1 MKKSLCFIMTV
12 LFALNFLSAK
22 TKIITTIFP
31 LYDWAR
37 EVTNSNDVELTLLLD
52 NGVDLHSYNPT
63 IQDIAKIAKC
73 DVFIYVGG
81 ESDAWVN
88 DILKSIR
95 NKKMQAVNLMEVMGD
110 NAKAEEI
117 KEGMEAEEHEHE
129 GHHHEGHHHE
139 EYDEDEEE
147 ELDEHVWLSLRNAQ
161 VLTGA
166 ICEAICKADAKNA
179 SNYRANCAA
188 FVKKLSALD
197 KEYIQA
203 TENAPVKTVVF
214 GDRFPFRYFVDDYN
228 LDYYAAFVG
237 CSAESE
243 ASFKT
248 VAFLSNKIDELKLN
262 NVFVIET
269 SDKKIAKTIINNSK
283 NKNRKILV
291 LNSMQ
296 SAASKDVQKGMTYYS
311 IMQENLAVLKEGLE

>member
-63 IQDIAKIAKC
+63 IQDIAKISKC
-73 DVFIYVGG
+73 DIFIYVGG
-81 ESDAWVN
+81 ESDSWVN

-95 NKKMQAVNLMEVMGD
+95 NKKMQVVNLMEVMGE

-117 KEGMEAEEHEHE
+117 KEGMQAEEEEHEE
-129 GHHHEGHHHE
+129 S
-139 EYDEDEEE
+139 DEDEEE

-161 VLTGA
+161 LLTGA
-166 ICEAICKADAKNA
+166 ICEAICTVDSKNA
-179 SNYRANCAA
+179 SYYKSNCEA

-203 TENAPVKTVVF
+203 TQNANVKTLVF
-214 GDRFPFRYFVDDYN
+214 GDRFPFRYLVDDYN

-283 NKNRKILV
+283 NRNRKILV

>member
-1 MKKSLCFIMTV
+1 MTILLSLNC
-12 LFALNFLSAK
+12 LSAK

-37 EVTNSNDVELTLLLD
+37 EITNTNDIELTLLLD

-63 IQDIAKIAKC
+63 IQDIAKISKC

-81 ESDAWVN
+81 ESDSWVN

-95 NKKMQAVNLMEVMGD
+95 NRKMQIVNLMEVLGE

-117 KEGMEAEEHEHE
+117 KEGMQAEEEEHEE
-129 GHHHEGHHHE
+129 A
-139 EYDEDEEE
+139 DEDEEE

-161 VLTGA
+161 LLTGA
-166 ICEAICKADAKNA
+166 ICEAICTADSKNA
-179 SNYRANCAA
+179 SYYKSNCEA

-203 TENAPVKTVVF
+203 TQNANVKTLVF
-214 GDRFPFRYFVDDYN
+214 GDRFPFRYLVDDYN

-248 VAFLSNKIDELKLN
+248 VAFLSNKIDELNLK

-283 NKNRKILV
+283 NRNRKILV

-296 SAASKDVQKGMTYYS
+296 SAASKDVVKGVTYYS
-311 IMQENLAVLKEGLE
+311 IMQENLSVLKEGLE